1 MDKKLINN
9 IHDKTKTDNFLNFLK
24 DKIGVKGFSFL
35 EELSKIA
42 EVYIFSGV
50 VRNFFI
56 KYNGQIRDF
65 DVVVKT
71 EKDMLSSFLSNL
83 EYKQNSFGGYKL
95 KIGTLSVDLWHV
107 ENTWAYKKDKVKSDL
122 FDFYSLPK
130 TAFFNFSSVIFHF
143 NAKEFVY
150 TKNFID
156 FLKTKTIDLVL
167 EENPM
172 PHLCIVNSIYYHQKF
187 NLTISENLKKYC
199 ISHFY
204 DFKEVDFNNIQLKH
218 FKEIKY
224 EYAYIKEYVKIFKG
238 QIMLTENDITQL
250 LAEYLKKNGYKIL
263 NQLTTKQKGFD
274 ITAESSEGKKL
285 YVEVKGETSA
295 NEKSKRYGQYFT
307 GNQIWNHGAVALFTT
322 LRSMNKPEY
331 KDAEFALAFPMNHEP
346 MMGYIKASMDKL
358 GIRVYFVS
366 GNEVRML

>member
-1 MDKKLINN
+1 MGKKLINDIN
-9 IHDKTKTDNFLNFLK
+9 NEAKIDNFLIFLK
-24 DKIGVKGFSFL
+24 DKIDIEGYSFL
-35 EELSKIA
+35 KELSKFA

-65 DVVVKT
+65 DIVVKS
-71 EKDMLSSFLSNL
+71 ENSILASYLSKL
-83 EYKQNSFGGYKL
+83 EYKKNSFGGYKL
-95 KIGTLSVDLWHV
+95 KIGSLNVDLWHV

-122 FDFYSLPK
+122 FEFYSLPK
-130 TAFFNFSSVIFHF
+130 TAFFNFSSVIFNW

-172 PHLCIVNSIYYHQKF
+172 PHLCIVNTIYYHQKF
-187 NLTISENLKKYC
+187 NLSISENLKRYF
-199 ISHFY
+199 INHFY
-204 DFKEVDFNNIQLKH
+204 DFKEIDFNDIQLKH

-224 EYAYIKEYVKIFKG
+224 EYAYIKEYVKIFKS
-238 QIMLTENDITQL
+238 QIMLTENDITRL
-250 LAEYLKKNGYKIL
+250 LANYLKKNGYSIL
-263 NQLTTKQKGFD
+263 SQLTTKQKGFD

-295 NEKSKRYGQYFT
+295 NDNSKRYGQYFT

-322 LRSMNKPEY
+322 LRSMNKPEH
-331 KDAEFALAFPMNHEP
+331 KDADFALAFPMNHEP
-346 MMGYIKASMDKL
+346 MMLYIKDSMSKL
-358 GIRVYFVS
+358 GIKVYFV
-366 GNEVRML
+366 GYQEVREL